1 MVHQLFVL
9 HEAAATEVT
18 GPRAPGHRG
27 RAGGAVADEGGGGRG
42 ASVGEEGGQQGPPD
56 QGERRPGEE
65 LLCKIGWELSAA
77 A

>member
-27 RAGGAVADEGGGGRG
+27 RVGRAVVDEGGGGGGGG
-42 ASVGEEGGQQGPPD
+42 AGVGDEGREEGSPD
-56 QGERRPGEE
+56 QGEGRSTEE
-65 LLCKIGWELSAA
+65 LLCKIECK
-77 A
+77 

>member
-27 RAGGAVADEGGGGRG
+27 RVGRAVVDEGGGGGGGGG
-42 ASVGEEGGQQGPPD
+42 A
-56 QGERRPGEE
+56 
-65 LLCKIGWELSAA
+65 CILS
-77 A
+77 